1 MHNFVSQHCWQS
13 AWKKW
18 RHLTQVLRRV
28 GGQLGLIH
36 QLLARSWEWCFRTEE
51 HLGEGGLHC
60 CFCFGWSFVAGG
72 GDWLLPVGCSL
83 QRLCRSSWFFPLRR
97 CWACCRSSS
106 PLTWSP
112 PPRHH
117 LKEKNCENS
126 KIFKNKLAPIP
137 SSHFIV
143 QRFFLARQQQRID
156 TWVHGKTHILS

>member
-60 CFCFGWSFVAGG
+60 CFCFRWSFVAGG
-72 GDWLLPVGCSL
+72 GDWLLSVGCSL

-97 CWACCRSSS
+97 CWSCCRSSS

-112 PPRHH
+112 PPRLH
-117 LKEKNCENS
+117 LKEKNCENW
-126 KIFKNKLAPIP
+126 KY
-137 SSHFIV
+137 
-143 QRFFLARQQQRID
+143 QQQQTRTNSVVTLHCPKVLPGEAAAKNWHLGSWED
-156 TWVHGKTHILS
+156 THII